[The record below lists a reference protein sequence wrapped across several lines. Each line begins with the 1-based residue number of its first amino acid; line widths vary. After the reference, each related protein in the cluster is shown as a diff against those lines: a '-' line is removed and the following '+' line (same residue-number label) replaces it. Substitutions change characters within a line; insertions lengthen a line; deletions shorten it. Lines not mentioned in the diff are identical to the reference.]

1 MCVVKRKVLSM
12 SLAVNPVI
20 NQSNQATFK
29 GKWDKTDNGTPYYKS
44 NSATIAGGVM
54 AVPAAIDW
62 LININKKSLTQD
74 KDIEEVAKN
83 PEMKKQ
89 VDSFLK
95 IFGVENSFEEVL
107 KEQNKINQRLKK
119 YAVPFAIIAAGLT
132 AGCGVLVDN
141 LRNKKAQELADYV
154 KQNGIKKTLMEQD
167 RVAISNKGRA
177 YYESNQGRKWGALLG
192 AGCGITAALMQSGR
206 KTKIAHMFTGAASYA
221 FGGWIM
227 GMIADRNTNKNAKIH
242 S

>member
-1 MCVVKRKVLSM
+1 M
-12 SLAVNPVI
+12 SLAVNPIV

-54 AVPAAIDW
+54 AVPAALTW
-62 LININKKSLTQD
+62 LANINKKDLAQD
-74 KDIEEVAKN
+74 KNIEEVTKN

-89 VDSFLK
+89 ADSFLK
-95 IFGVENSFEEVL
+95 MFGIENSFEEVL
-107 KEQNKINQRLKK
+107 KEENKRKKKMKK
-119 YAVPFAIIAAGLT
+119 YAIPFAIIASGLT
-132 AGCGVLVDN
+132 LGCGILVDH
-141 LRNKKAQELADYV
+141 LRNKKAQETAEQV
-154 KQNGIKKTLMEQD
+154 RQKGIKKTLIEQD

-192 AGCGITAALMQSGR
+192 AGCGIVATLMQNGKNS
-206 KTKIAHMFTGAASYA
+206 KLAHILTGAVSYA
-221 FGGWIM
+221 FGGWLM
-227 GMIADRNTNKNAKIH
+227 GTIADSNTNKNARIH

>member
-1 MCVVKRKVLSM
+1 MN
-12 SLAVNPVI
+12 LAVNPIV

-54 AVPAAIDW
+54 AVPAALTW
-62 LININKKSLTQD
+62 LANINKKDLAQD
-74 KDIEEVAKN
+74 KNIEEVTKN

-89 VDSFLK
+89 ADSFLK
-95 IFGVENSFEEVL
+95 MFGIENSFEEVL
-107 KEQNKINQRLKK
+107 KEENKRNQRLKK
-119 YAVPFAIIAAGLT
+119 YAIPFAIIASGLT
-132 AGCGVLVDN
+132 LGCGILVDH
-141 LRNKKAQELADYV
+141 LRNKKAQETAEQV
-154 KQNGIKKTLMEQD
+154 RQKGIKKTLIEQD

-192 AGCGITAALMQSGR
+192 AGCGIVATLMQNGKNS
-206 KTKIAHMFTGAASYA
+206 KLAHILTGAVSYA
-221 FGGWIM
+221 FGGWLM
-227 GMIADRNTNKNAKIH
+227 GTIADHNTNKNARIH

>member
-1 MCVVKRKVLSM
+1 M
-12 SLAVNPVI
+12 SLAVNPVVI
-20 NQSNQATFK
+20 QNNQATFK

-54 AVPAAIDW
+54 AVPAALTW
-62 LININKKSLTQD
+62 LSNINKKDLAHD
-74 KDIEEVAKN
+74 KNIEEVTKN

-95 IFGVENSFEEVL
+95 MFGEDGSFEEVL
-107 KEQNKINQRLKK
+107 KEQNKRNKRLKK
-119 YAVPFAIIAAGLT
+119 YAIPFALIASGLT
-132 AGCGVLVDN
+132 LGCGILVDY
-141 LRNKKAQELADYV
+141 LRNKKAQETAEQV
-154 KQNGIKKTLMEQD
+154 RQNGIKKTLIEQD

-221 FGGWIM
+221 IGGWLM
-227 GMIADRNTNKNAKIH
+227 GMIADHNTNKNAKIH

>member
-1 MCVVKRKVLSM
+1 M
-12 SLAVNPVI
+12 SLAVNPIV

-54 AVPAAIDW
+54 AVPAALTW
-62 LININKKSLTQD
+62 LANINKKDLAQD
-74 KDIEEVAKN
+74 KNIEEVTKN

-89 VDSFLK
+89 ADSFLK
-95 IFGVENSFEEVL
+95 MFGIENSFEEVL
-107 KEQNKINQRLKK
+107 KEENKRNQRLKK
-119 YAVPFAIIAAGLT
+119 YAIPFAIIASGLT
-132 AGCGVLVDN
+132 LGCGILVDH
-141 LRNKKAQELADYV
+141 LRNKKAQETAEQV
-154 KQNGIKKTLMEQD
+154 RQKGIKKTLIEQD

-192 AGCGITAALMQSGR
+192 AGCGIVATLMQNGKNS
-206 KTKIAHMFTGAASYA
+206 KLAHILTGAVSYA
-221 FGGWIM
+221 FGGWLM
-227 GMIADRNTNKNAKIH
+227 GTIADSNTNKNARIH

>member
-1 MCVVKRKVLSM
+1 MN
-12 SLAVNPVI
+12 LAVNPIV

-54 AVPAAIDW
+54 AVPAALTW
-62 LININKKSLTQD
+62 LANINKKDLAQD
-74 KDIEEVAKN
+74 KNIEEVTKN

-89 VDSFLK
+89 ADSFLK
-95 IFGVENSFEEVL
+95 MFGIENSFEEVL
-107 KEQNKINQRLKK
+107 KEENKRNQRLKK
-119 YAVPFAIIAAGLT
+119 YAIPFAIIASGLT
-132 AGCGVLVDN
+132 LGCGILVDH
-141 LRNKKAQELADYV
+141 LRNKKAQETAEQV
-154 KQNGIKKTLMEQD
+154 RQKGIKKTLIEQD

-192 AGCGITAALMQSGR
+192 AGCGIVATLMQNGKNS
-206 KTKIAHMFTGAASYA
+206 KLAHILTGAATYA
-221 FGGWIM
+221 FGGWLM
-227 GMIADRNTNKNAKIH
+227 GTIADLNTNKNARIH